1 MASAELRDTRRRIRS
16 VQAIQKITRA
26 MELIAASRIPKASAR
41 VLASK
46 PYTSKLIEVIQ
57 NLGAAGANTAHVLLA
72 RREVANVG
80 VVVVSSDRGLAG
92 AYASTIIR
100 MAEQRI
106 IDLRREGKDVRIFAI
121 GKKAQTYF
129 RYRGYRIE
137 RSFLSVTDTP
147 GYGDARAVA
156 NSVMGAYASG
166 DVDAVEAFFS
176 RFQSAMTQVP
186 TRYDLLPIQPPA
198 PDATGTTATGTTA
211 TGTTAS
217 SAGTAPIPV
226 AYSYEPSPAEILDR
240 LLPRYVEAIVFN
252 MLLEASASEH
262 SARRRAMK
270 AATDNADDLIRSLT
284 MSANRARQ
292 ADITTEI
299 SEIVGGAEALAASR

>member
-46 PYTSKLIEVIQ
+46 PYTAKLIEVIQ
-57 NLGAAGANTAHVLLA
+57 NLGAAGSSTAHVLLEQ
-72 RREVANVG
+72 RNVVDVG
-80 VVVVSSDRGLAG
+80 VLVVSSDRGLAG

-106 IDLRREGKDVRIFAI
+106 IDLRREGKDVRIFAV

-137 RSFLSVTDTP
+137 RSFLAVTDTP

-166 DVDAVEAFFS
+166 EVDAVEAFFS

-186 TRYDLLPIQPPA
+186 TRYDLLPIQPPDSPGVA
-198 PDATGTTATGTTA
+198 DGP
-211 TGTTAS
+211 
-217 SAGTAPIPV
+217 APIPV
-226 AYSYEPSPAEILDR
+226 DYSYEPSPAEILDR
-240 LLPRYVEAIVFN
+240 LLPRYVEAIIFN

-270 AATDNADDLIRSLT
+270 AATDNADDLIRALT

-299 SEIVGGAEALAASR
+299 SEIVGGAEALAEAR

>member
-46 PYTSKLIEVIQ
+46 PYTAKLIEVIQ
-57 NLGAAGANTAHVLLA
+57 NLGAAGTSTSHVLLD
-72 RREVANVG
+72 RRDVDEVG
-80 VVVVSSDRGLAG
+80 VLVVSSDRGLAG

-100 MAEQRI
+100 LAEQRI
-106 IDLRREGKDVRIFAI
+106 IDLRREGKNVRIFAI

-156 NSVMGAYASG
+156 NAVMGAYASG

-186 TRYDLLPIQPPA
+186 TRYDLLPIQPPT
-198 PDATGTTATGTTA
+198 PESGSTG
-211 TGTTAS
+211 AS
-217 SAGTAPIPV
+217 SAATGETSPLPV
-226 AYSYEPSPAEILDR
+226 VYSYEPSPEEILDR

-270 AATDNADDLIRSLT
+270 AATDNADDLIRALT

-299 SEIVGGAEALAASR
+299 SEIVGGAEALAEAR

>member
-46 PYTSKLIEVIQ
+46 PYTAKLIEVIQ
-57 NLGAAGANTAHVLLA
+57 NLGAAGSSTAHVLLEQ
-72 RREVANVG
+72 RNVVDVG
-80 VVVVSSDRGLAG
+80 VLVVSSDRGLAG

-137 RSFLSVTDTP
+137 RSFLAVTDTP

-166 DVDAVEAFFS
+166 EVDAVEAFFS

-186 TRYDLLPIQPPA
+186 TRYDLLPIQPPES
-198 PDATGTTATGTTA
+198 PVVTDGPP
-211 TGTTAS
+211 
-217 SAGTAPIPV
+217 PIPV
-226 AYSYEPSPAEILDR
+226 DYSYEPSPAEILDR
-240 LLPRYVEAIVFN
+240 LLPRYVEAIIFN

-270 AATDNADDLIRSLT
+270 AATDNADDLIRALT

-299 SEIVGGAEALAASR
+299 SEIVGGAEALAEAR